1 MAMSLAESLLKPC
14 CTRALTRFWIKA
26 STTPKVSLSTGAVGL
41 QPLSCGKLIPPAG
54 PEPDCAALEEE
65 VVDAVPLEEDCVP
78 VTVLLDNEAS
88 EAVSL
93 DCVSAAELDDK
104 AFLPDDG
111 DSLSGVAA
119 LSLEYEISDDEISE
133 TCDSVS
139 GELALLPESLP
150 QAHRK
155 NETNPQKIF
164 FFIVYKI
171 TLNCGN
177 GLDFLWFYIRKIC
190 VK

>member
-14 CTRALTRFWIKA
+14 CTRASTRFWIKA

-54 PEPDCAALEEE
+54 PEPDCAALEE
-65 VVDAVPLEEDCVP
+65 DCVP
-78 VTVLLDNEAS
+78 VTVPLDSGAS

-104 AFLPDDG
+104 TLLPDDD
-111 DSLSGVAA
+111 DSLSGVAL

-133 TCDSVS
+133 TSNSVS

-177 GLDFLWFYIRKIC
+177 GLDFL
-190 VK
+190 

>member
-14 CTRALTRFWIKA
+14 CTRVSTRFWIKA

-54 PEPDCAALEEE
+54 PEPDCAALEDD
-65 VVDAVPLEEDCVP
+65 VVDAVALEEGCVP
-78 VTVLLDNEAS
+78 VTVPLDSGAS

-104 AFLPDDG
+104 TLLLDDG
-111 DSLSGVAA
+111 DSLSGVAL

-177 GLDFLWFYIRKIC
+177 GLDFL
-190 VK
+190 